1 MLRSVKDSL
10 MYFFKLSTDMKEDL
24 TIRLSSENGHF
35 KMYMNMNNPA
45 KPGLFLSQG
54 DETKPIVVNLTAF
67 EAKNNT
73 VNAFYILVVPVQYAL
88 QQEDQSIDGSGMSF

>member
-1 MLRSVKDSL
+1 M

-35 KMYMNMNNPA
+35 KMYMNLNNPA
-45 KPGLFLSQG
+45 KPGAFHSQG
-54 DETKPIVVNLTAF
+54 DESKPIVVNFTTF

-73 VNAFYILVVPVQYAL
+73 VNAFYVLVVPVQYAL
-88 QQEDQSIDGSGMSF
+88 QHENQSYDGSGMSY